1 MQWNTRRIVHYAFF
15 VLVVAA
21 IIYFLYAVREVLL
34 VFFLGGLLAYLL
46 FRPVLWIEKRGL
58 KRTWAILVLYL
69 LVAGVVGAV
78 LAFAVPATVRELTE
92 LAQAYPRYARQAQD
106 IAGRIEEMQMPLQ
119 LNQVIRENLGR
130 VETTIYDW
138 LSAFLGQFYNFL
150 GKIFAIIFSPIL
162 AFYILNDWEKIRD
175 AILNLL
181 SPHGRREASGLFRQ
195 VDTVLIEFIKGHLTV
210 ALFVGTATGVAALFF
225 RVKFPFL
232 IGILAGVTNLVPYF
246 GPFLGGIP
254 AVGIALSQ
262 SFRTALFMTSAILV
276 IQQVES
282 NLVTP
287 KIIGDRLGMHPLL
300 IVFALLA
307 GGKLMGIWGML
318 FAVPIAAVLKVFFSW
333 AFLKAVEWG
342 GET

>member
-1 MQWNTRRIVHYAFF
+1 MQWNVKRASHYALFI
-15 VLVVAA
+15 VVIATIA
-21 IIYFLYAVREVLL
+21 YFLYAVREVLL
-34 VFFLGGLLAYLL
+34 AFFLGGLLAYLL

-69 LVAGVVGAV
+69 LVAGVVGVV
-78 LAFAVPATVRELTE
+78 LALAVPAIVRELSE
-92 LAQAYPRYARQAQD
+92 LAQAYPRYARHAQD
-106 IAGRIEEMQMPLQ
+106 MAGRIEDIQMPLQ

-130 VETTIYDW
+130 VEATIYDW
-138 LSAFLGQFYNFL
+138 LGAFLGQLYNFL

-175 AILNLL
+175 ALLNLF
-181 SPHGRREASGLFRQ
+181 SPHARREASGLFRQ
-195 VDTVLIEFIKGHLTV
+195 MDTVLIEFIKGHLTV
-210 ALFVGTATGVAALFF
+210 ALFVGAATGVAALFLK
-225 RVKFPFL
+225 VKFPLL

-262 SFRTALFMTSAILV
+262 SFRIALFMTIAILV
-276 IQQVES
+276 IQQIES

-318 FAVPIAAVLKVFFSW
+318 FAVPVAAVLKVFLSW
-333 AFLKAVEWG
+333 VFLKTVE
-342 GET
+342 

>member
-1 MQWNTRRIVHYAFF
+1 MQWNVKRASHYALFI
-15 VLVVAA
+15 VVIATIA
-21 IIYFLYAVREVLL
+21 YFLYAVREVLL
-34 VFFLGGLLAYLL
+34 AFFLGGLLAYLL

-69 LVAGVVGAV
+69 LVAGVVGVA
-78 LAFAVPATVRELTE
+78 LAFAVPAIVRELSE
-92 LAQAYPRYARQAQD
+92 LAQAYPRYARHAQD
-106 IAGRIEEMQMPLQ
+106 MAGRIEDIQMPLQ

-130 VETTIYDW
+130 VEATIYDW
-138 LSAFLGQFYNFL
+138 LGAFLGQFYNFL

-175 AILNLL
+175 ALLNLF
-181 SPHGRREASGLFRQ
+181 SPHARREASGLFRQ
-195 VDTVLIEFIKGHLTV
+195 MDTVLIEFIKGHLTV
-210 ALFVGTATGVAALFF
+210 ALFVGAATGVAALFLK
-225 RVKFPFL
+225 VKFPLL

-262 SFRTALFMTSAILV
+262 SFRTALFMTIAILV
-276 IQQVES
+276 IQQIES

-318 FAVPIAAVLKVFFSW
+318 FAVPVAAVLKVFLSW
-333 AFLKAVEWG
+333 VFLKTVE
-342 GET
+342 